1 MSKEQCWKTRTHQIF
16 YAIPMGHFAT
26 AEEVLRGFSSTWAL
40 NDELCLCTLCDL
52 GYVERENK
60 DVVKYKRKLY
70 QLPEESPIP
79 ATGLTYTVVEFVN
92 QRIESEL
99 AKLNEQIIAI
109 RKRVDATEQRIAE
122 LERKRVDP
130 ASKDKPHNPK
140 CLCKDCHEDK
150 QPATLPTFVDVETI
164 KFGKWNDTVE
174 SVLENHTTVYA
185 DAVLPLLANSRLDQ
199 QRIRMLVDGVKTI
212 TEFWNPHGMAAL
224 NALIQRAGCDKI

>member
-150 QPATLPTFVDVETI
+150 QPATLPPFQHVEELLGTRQMSYEV
-164 KFGKWNDTVE
+164 FEELQND
-174 SVLENHTTVYA
+174 
-185 DAVLPLLANSRLDQ
+185 SRLDK

-224 NALIQRAGCDKI
+224 NALIQRAGCEKI